1 MKYLKFLKGLVIIGV
16 VVLLSS
22 CGHEQSPTTGWN
34 YNDPSNGGFEKYPF
48 YEQVTGPGLVLIE
61 GGRFVMGR
69 TEQDVMFDWDNIP
82 RTVTVSSFYMDQTE
96 VRNFDYLEYLY
107 WLDRVF
113 GARYPM
119 IYEKALPDTNIWR
132 TQLSAREKYV
142 KYYLRHP
149 AYRDYPVVGVNWLQ
163 ASNYAAWRTD
173 RVNEG
178 ILVSMGLM
186 EMNTEQAN
194 MDHFDTEAYLAGQY
208 DLGVVRDYLS
218 NLDPNSTGER
228 IVRMEDG
235 ILLPE
240 YRLPTEAE
248 WEFAALGLIGNTI
261 YERVVERR
269 IYPWNG
275 HVTRTNA
282 KDSYGAFVANFRRGR
297 GDYMGVAGDLN
308 DAGDITT
315 PVYAYWPNDYGLYN
329 MGGNVSEWVS
339 DVFRPLSHED
349 MNEFNP
355 YRGNEYKVKAKSS
368 FGGLKPK
375 LGFVVWNYDKIVGQ
389 IDQFIGS
396 ADLNTSETILI
407 NYMKQFAMAADTLER
422 EGQHEDASIKMEDG
436 MLDFTGKSVRQNT
449 DEANAVEDMGF
460 DIANQYDD
468 TRVRDQIV
476 SMLKIKIAQ
485 YIEEKPG
492 EIQTRDV
499 KISENLDRRNYTKS
513 DNRNYLDGSYETQP
527 GTDDESWTTSPN
539 RDQSQTEMMYDY
551 PNSRSDN
558 RATSMVNDRVRVY
571 KGASWKDGAYWLSP
585 GTRRFLLE
593 TQRDNDLG
601 FRCAMDRVGSPMG
614 RNQ

>member
-1 MKYLKFLKGLVIIGV
+1 MKYLKFLKSLVVVGLI
-16 VVLLSS
+16 VLLSS
-22 CGHEQSPTTGWN
+22 CGHQQSPTTGWN
-34 YNDPSNGGFEKYPF
+34 YNDPSNGGFAKVPYQ
-48 YEQVTGPGLVLIE
+48 EQMTGPGLVLIE
-61 GGRFVMGR
+61 GGQFTMGR
-69 TEQDVMFDWDNIP
+69 TQQDVMYDWNNHP

-96 VRNFDYLEYLY
+96 VCNFDYLEYLH

-113 GARYPM
+113 GERYPM
-119 IYEKALPDTNIWR
+119 IYQKALPDTNIWR
-132 TQLSAREKYV
+132 AELSSREKFV

-173 RVNEG
+173 RVNEK
-178 ILVSMGLM
+178 ILVSMGLL

-208 DLGVVRDYLS
+208 QLGVVRDYLQ
-218 NLDPNSTGER
+218 NLDPNSQEGR
-228 IVRMEDG
+228 IARMEDG

-275 HVTRTNA
+275 HVTRTDA
-282 KDSYGAFVANFRRGR
+282 KESYGAFVANFRRGR

-308 DAGDITT
+308 DAAGITA

-329 MGGNVSEWVS
+329 MGGNVSEWVK
-339 DVFRPLSHED
+339 DVYRPMSLQD
-349 MNEFNP
+349 MNGFNP
-355 YRGNEYKVKAKSS
+355 YRGNEYEVKARSS

-375 LGFVVWNYDKIVGQ
+375 LGFVVWNYSKIVET
-389 IDQFIGS
+389 INKFTTS
-396 ADLNTSETILI
+396 AELNTSETILVE
-407 NYMKQFAMAADTLER
+407 YLKQYAMAADTLER
-422 EGQHEDASIKMEDG
+422 NGQHEDASIKMEDG
-436 MLDFTGKSVRQNT
+436 MLDFTGKSIRQNT
-449 DEANAVEDMGF
+449 DEANAIEDMGY
-460 DIANQYDD
+460 DIGNEYDN
-468 TRVRDQIV
+468 TRVRDEIV
-476 SMLKIKIAQ
+476 SILKVKIAQ

-492 EIQTRDV
+492 EIQERPV
-499 KISENLDRRNYTKS
+499 KISENLERRNYTKS

-527 GTDDESWTTSPN
+527 GTQNESWTSSPD
-539 RDQSQTEMMYDY
+539 RTESQTDMMYDY
-551 PNSRSDN
+551 PEGPDDKS
-558 RATSMVNDRVRVY
+558 ATSMINDRTRVY
-571 KGASWKDGAYWLSP
+571 KGGSWKDGAYWMSP

-593 TQRDNDLG
+593 TQCDNDLG

-614 RNQ
+614 NY